1 MPPTTSIECKFNG
14 GSYKFRER
22 LEIGCDQ
29 ICHCERDGEMNCR
42 PRCPQRNHTRLEKC
56 VLVKDPKD
64 VCCQMELC
72 DVTLDDHEQPPS
84 SPTASISSENSL
96 GSEELVGRSTG
107 NESILSTAGCERNG
121 TSYKPGE
128 QFHDGCESLCICTK
142 EGLHCA
148 KLECPSNFGLDV
160 LDPNCLKWEPEPA
173 TFRAIAPKC
182 CPEKM
187 RCVNNGT
194 CEFKGQMFDNWS
206 EIPTNLTGCDQHCYC
221 ESGNVE
227 CRPACPPVLALPP
240 PTLPCHPAQAR
251 LVPIPEDE
259 CCKHWACVQP
269 ADGDK
274 DIGPIVNN
282 GKYFLS

>member
-1 MPPTTSIECKFNG
+1 
-14 GSYKFRER
+14 
-22 LEIGCDQ
+22 
-29 ICHCERDGEMNCR
+29 
-42 PRCPQRNHTRLEKC
+42 
-56 VLVKDPKD
+56 
-64 VCCQMELC
+64 
-72 DVTLDDHEQPPS
+72 
-84 SPTASISSENSL
+84 
-96 GSEELVGRSTG
+96 
-107 NESILSTAGCERNG
+107 
-121 TSYKPGE
+121 
-128 QFHDGCESLCICTK
+128 
-142 EGLHCA
+142 
-148 KLECPSNFGLDV
+148 
-160 LDPNCLKWEPEPA
+160 
-173 TFRAIAPKC
+173 
-182 CPEKM
+182 M

-282 GKYFLS
+282 EQPNKTKENTVGEEEDAAGVFYPTFDGKPVKEKGEKEKPSKKPGKGQLDINDIKY